1 MTAHPY
7 QVEARALAPALYEAI
22 SPSFPGASVLIQA
35 PDEAEALARAVRW
48 LAGCV
53 VGGLRDG

>member
-1 MTAHPY
+1 MTGHPY
-7 QVEARALAPALYEAI
+7 QMEARPLAPSLYEI
-22 SPSFPGASVLIQA
+22 IFPSFPEASVLIQA
-35 PDEAEALARAVRW
+35 PDEAAALAKAVPW